1 MGKKTEMLYLSSSLP
16 ALLSISSIFRSNKT
30 ILPTSILPDS
40 RDTGRQTGQQAPAAM
55 ARPRPAQNGETHHL
69 WGSQH
74 SHGVTQIHVCKL
86 LQLSAER
93 RPPWAYEILPV
104 ALTTHGELWHCL
116 GENGENVPA
125 TSSSGGPTLPL
136 TVSKPATELLLS
148 VNRGK
153 NIPRMPRT
161 NEKDQQCFLMIHSPH
176 SKPTFS
182 LILSSLFKIKFTEE
196 K

>member
-1 MGKKTEMLYLSSSLP
+1 MLYLSSSLP

-30 ILPTSILPDS
+30 ILRTSILPES
-40 RDTGRQTGQQAPAAM
+40 RDTLADKLTNKPWLPWRG
-55 ARPRPAQNGETHHL
+55 PRPAQKGETHHL
-69 WGSQH
+69 WGSRH
-74 SHGVTQIHVCKL
+74 SHGVTQTHICIP

-104 ALTTHGELWHCL
+104 ALTTHGELRHCL

-125 TSSSGGPTLPL
+125 TSFSGGPTVPL
-136 TVSKPATELLLS
+136 TVSEPATELLLS
-148 VNRGK
+148 VKRGK
-153 NIPRMPRT
+153 NIPGMPRT
-161 NEKDQQCFLMIHSPH
+161 NEKDQQCILMIHSPR